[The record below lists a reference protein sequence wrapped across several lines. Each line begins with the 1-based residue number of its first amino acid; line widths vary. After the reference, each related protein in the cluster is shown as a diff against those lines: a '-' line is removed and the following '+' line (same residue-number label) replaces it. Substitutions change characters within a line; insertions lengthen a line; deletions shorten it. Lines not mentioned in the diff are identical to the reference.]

1 MRTIR
6 IGLAAAVICSAALS
20 TGRADAAVTA
30 APGYAVHSIPT
41 PGKVQGGV
49 VRVGADIFVGQGLTF
64 TAGAQSVIRFTQGGS
79 ATTIAS
85 GFNSLGGFDIA
96 ADGTLYVVDN
106 GLNASGATSGDTL
119 YAIPDAPT
127 RTSAL
132 ASSAAEVL
140 PSGSIH
146 FASDALVVPG
156 AILVSNAAGPGAGS
170 VLHVAGG
177 TATDLITGLDYAAG
191 LAVDGSTLLVGN
203 VDGSFVGSVGKYG
216 LDGTSIGTLVGKL
229 SGTYGVVVDGDG
241 FVLVSGGRTS
251 DSSSSTVV
259 AVDSSGTVSERAH
272 GFSSS
277 GDMFFDPARNETLV
291 LDFEAL
297 QITAIC
303 RDRDQNGVCD
313 ADQECTGGAAI
324 TNAKLKIAGL
334 DTPPGDDKLTLK
346 GELTL
351 PAPFDPPLDPV
362 AHGVRVEV
370 VRAMSGVTATAI
382 PSGGLDKTTKTGWK
396 VNGAGTA
403 WTFSSKTPVGVLGI
417 TKVSIKSVSKTPGLL
432 NIAVTGKNGSLPVV
446 GADLPLTATVTLDPV
461 GQCGQATF
469 TGADQSCALNRKQSK
484 VTCK

>member
-1 MRTIR
+1 
-6 IGLAAAVICSAALS
+6 
-20 TGRADAAVTA
+20 
-30 APGYAVHSIPT
+30 
-41 PGKVQGGV
+41 
-49 VRVGADIFVGQGLTF
+49 
-64 TAGAQSVIRFTQGGS
+64 
-79 ATTIAS
+79 
-85 GFNSLGGFDIA
+85 
-96 ADGTLYVVDN
+96 
-106 GLNASGATSGDTL
+106 
-119 YAIPDAPT
+119 
-127 RTSAL
+127 
-132 ASSAAEVL
+132 
-140 PSGSIH
+140 
-146 FASDALVVPG
+146 VVPG
-156 AILVSNAAGPGAGS
+156 AVLVSDARGPGAGR
-170 VLHVAGG
+170 VVRVTGG
-177 TATDLITGLDYAAG
+177 TSTNLITGLDYAAG

-216 LDGTSIGTLVGKL
+216 LDGTSVGTLVGGL

-241 FVLVSGGRTS
+241 LVLVSGGSTS
-251 DSSSSTVV
+251 GSSSSSTVV
-259 AVDSSGTVSERAH
+259 AVDSSGTVTERAH
-272 GFSSS
+272 GFVSS

-313 ADQECTGGAAI
+313 ADQECTGGAAV

-351 PAPFDPPLDPV
+351 PAPFHPPLDPV

-382 PSGGLDKTTKTGWK
+382 PSGGLD
-396 VNGAGTA
+396 GTA
-403 WTFSSKTPVGVLGI
+403 WTFSSKTPVGALGI

-432 NIAVTGKNGSLPVV
+432 KIAVTGKNGSLPVI

-469 TGADQSCALNRKQSK
+469 TGADQSCAINRKRSK

>member
-1 MRTIR
+1 MRTIW
-6 IGLAAAVICSAALS
+6 IGLAAAALCGVALP
-20 TGRADAAVTA
+20 TGRVDAAVTA
-30 APGYAVHSIPT
+30 APGYAVRSIPT

-49 VRVGADIFVGQGLTF
+49 VRQGADIFVGQGPTF
-64 TAGAQSVIRFTQGGS
+64 TGGAQSVIRFTEGGP

-85 GFNSLGGFDIA
+85 GFNSLGGFDMA

-106 GLNASGATSGDTL
+106 GLNASGATSGNTL

-156 AILVSNAAGPGAGS
+156 AVLVSNAAGPGAGS
-170 VLHVAGG
+170 IVRVAGG
-177 TATDLITGLDYAAG
+177 TSTNLITGLDYAAG
-191 LAVDGSTLLVGN
+191 LALDGSTLLVGN

-216 LDGTSIGTLVGKL
+216 LDGTSAGALVGGL

-259 AVDSSGTVSERAH
+259 AVDSSGTVTERAH

-313 ADQECTGGAAI
+313 ADQECTGGVAV
-324 TNAKLKIAGL
+324 TNAKLTIVGL
-334 DTPPGDDKLTLK
+334 DTPPGDDKLKLK

-351 PAPFDPPLDPV
+351 PTPFDPPLDPV

-370 VRAMSGVTATAI
+370 ARAMGGVTATAI
-382 PSGGLDKTTKTGWK
+382 PSGALDKTTKTGWK

-403 WTFSSKTPVGVLGI
+403 WTFSSKPPVGALSI

-432 NIAVTGKNGSLPVV
+432 KIAVTGKNGSIPVV
-446 GADLPLTATVTLDPV
+446 GADLPLAATVTLDPV
-461 GQCGQATF
+461 GQCGQASF
-469 TGADQSCALNRKQSK
+469 TGADQACAFNGKQSK

>member
-6 IGLAAAVICSAALS
+6 IALAAAVICGAALT
-20 TGRADAAVTA
+20 TGPADAAVTA
-30 APGYAVHSIPT
+30 APGYAVRPIPT

-49 VRVGADIFVGQGLTF
+49 VRVGADIFVGQGPTF
-64 TAGAQSVIRFTQGGS
+64 TAGAQSVIRFTEGGP

-119 YAIPDAPT
+119 YAIPDAST

-156 AILVSNAAGPGAGS
+156 AVLVSNAAGPGAGTVVS
-170 VLHVAGG
+170 VAGSK
-177 TATDLITGLDYAAG
+177 AANLITGLDYAAG
-191 LAVDGSTLLVGN
+191 LALDGSTLLVGN
-203 VDGSFVGSVGKYG
+203 VDGTFVGSVGKYG
-216 LDGTSIGTLVGKL
+216 LDGKSAGTLVGGL

-259 AVDSSGTVSERAH
+259 AVDSSGTVTERAH
-272 GFSSS
+272 GFTSS

-303 RDRDQNGVCD
+303 RDRDQNAVCD
-313 ADQECTGGAAI
+313 ADQECTGGAAVA
-324 TNAKLKIAGL
+324 NAKLTIAGL

-351 PAPFDPPLDPV
+351 PAPFSPPLDPV

-370 VRAMSGVTATAI
+370 ARATGGVTETAV
-382 PSGGLDKTTKTGWK
+382 PSGALDKTAKTGWK

-403 WTFSSKTPVGVLGI
+403 WTFSSKTPVGALGI
-417 TKVSIKSVSKTPGLL
+417 TKVSIKSASKTPGLL
-432 NIAVTGKNGSLPVV
+432 KIAVTGKNGSVPVV
-446 GADLPLTATVTLDPV
+446 SADLPLTATVTLDPV
-461 GQCGQATF
+461 GQCGRATF